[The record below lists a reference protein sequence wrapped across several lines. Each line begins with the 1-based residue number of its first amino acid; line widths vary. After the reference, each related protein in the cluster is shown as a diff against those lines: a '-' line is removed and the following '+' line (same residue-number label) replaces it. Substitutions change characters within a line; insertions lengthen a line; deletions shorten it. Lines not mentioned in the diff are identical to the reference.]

1 MPRRF
6 EPDSGRGQA
15 AKRFKVDQIR
25 RDFLF
30 RLAFLGPLQ
39 TTIAPPTALRA
50 PCLGQGALDE
60 VQAARSR
67 GTGPAGRALSRLA
80 RRQDGFERLASALP
94 LSSFSLH
101 AVDRAHAAHTNEMV
115 QTNRRVA
122 DEEPSASLPS
132 SPTARTSSSGSQAHP
147 LTVPPPAA
155 DDLVAHESSESPWY
169 QKPSPWRRRH
179 QRL

>member
-67 GTGPAGRALSRLA
+67 GTGPAGRAL
-80 RRQDGFERLASALP
+80 
-94 LSSFSLH
+94 
-101 AVDRAHAAHTNEMV
+101 
-115 QTNRRVA
+115 
-122 DEEPSASLPS
+122 
-132 SPTARTSSSGSQAHP
+132 AHP
-147 LTVPPPAA
+147 LSTRLEKAKEPVQLALYRTNRLGRRA
-155 DDLVAHESSESPWY
+155 RLHRRDVLVRSRAS
-169 QKPSPWRRRH
+169 RRP
-179 QRL
+179 